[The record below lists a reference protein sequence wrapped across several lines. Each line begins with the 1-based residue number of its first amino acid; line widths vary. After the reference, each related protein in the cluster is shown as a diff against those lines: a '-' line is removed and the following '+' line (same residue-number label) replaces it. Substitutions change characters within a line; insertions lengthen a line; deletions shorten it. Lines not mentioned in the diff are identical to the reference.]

1 LSPGRSTTAARFI
14 TAAAGASSV
23 GETATGARIRVE
35 EGSRRAEAWGGGDFG
50 AEERCARGG
59 RGKPAMHGDEERGEA
74 MCSR

>member
-1 LSPGRSTTAARFI
+1 MVVTDNGGATPAVVATRS
-14 TAAAGASSV
+14 ASSS
-23 GETATGARIRVE
+23 RWLC
-35 EGSRRAEAWGGGDFG
+35 SRRAEAWGGGDFG